1 MSILFDNIQNEIIEE
16 IAGIRRSIHMNPEL
30 GNQEFETAD
39 IIENYLKSIGVE
51 TKRYLDTAVV
61 GTIEFGKPGKRIA
74 FRADIDALPVKEN
87 TGVEFTSNVE
97 GVMHACG
104 HDVHTAALLG
114 AARLLAD
121 VKDQLCGSAVLIF
134 QPDEEG
140 DGGAK
145 RLIAEGVLDGVSAIF
160 GAHVAPDLPE
170 GTVGIRYD
178 KFYAAADMFDVTIH
192 GKASHGAQP
201 EKGIDALAAAA
212 EAVVGIKG
220 LPGGEA
226 DKCVVSTGMFK
237 AGTVRNQIA
246 DTAEFSGIIRS
257 LGADNRESLR
267 KRFIEIVNNACD
279 KYGAT
284 ATFNFKESY
293 MGIVNTHNEVLVAET
308 AALTE
313 FGSKSVVII
322 EEPLMT
328 TEDFG
333 YYIDECSG
341 CFYHIGAGCEMP
353 LHSPEFLPTEGA
365 LVTAM
370 RMHAAVAAAQL
381 G

>member
-1 MSILFDNIQNEIIEE
+1 MAILFDSIKNEIIKE
-16 IAGIRRSIHMNPEL
+16 ITDIRRSIHMNPEL
-30 GNQEFETAD
+30 GNWEFETAD
-39 IIENYLKSIGVE
+39 LIERYLNSIGIP
-51 TKRYLDTAVV
+51 TRRYLDTAVV
-61 GTIEFGKPGKRIA
+61 GIIEFDKPGKRIA
-74 FRADIDALPVKEN
+74 FRADIDALPVEES
-87 TGVEFTSNVE
+87 TGVDYASQVK

-114 AARLLAD
+114 AARLLID
-121 VKDQLCGSAVLIF
+121 VKDQLSGSAVLIF

-145 RLIAEGVLDGVSAIF
+145 RLIAEGVLDGVEAIY

-178 KFYAAADMFDVTIH
+178 KFYAAADMFDVTVR
-192 GKASHGAQP
+192 GRASHGAQP

-212 EAVVGIKG
+212 EAVVRIKG
-220 LPGGEA
+220 LPEGEK

-257 LGADNRESLR
+257 LGADNRENLR
-267 KRFIEIVNNACD
+267 RRLIKSVNDACD

-284 ATFNFKESY
+284 AAFNFKESY
-293 MGIVNTHNEVLVAET
+293 MGIVNTHNEVITAET

-313 FGSKSVVII
+313 FGRNSVVII
-322 EEPLMT
+322 EGPLMT

-333 YYIDECSG
+333 FYIDECGG

-353 LHSPEFLPTEGA
+353 LHSPEFIPTEGA
-365 LVTAM
+365 LITAM
-370 RMHAAVAAAQL
+370 RMHAAVAVEKL
-381 G
+381 K